1 MVQQTHGN
9 HNYLQFLFQVINTW
23 YTHTYLQANTHKP
36 KLQINNILN
45 KRLQKKKR
53 LGTWLRLVITG
64 SLGARQPTS
73 LHQVLNSRLIRDL
86 VSKKVVVFFVDNLK
100 LSSGLHIHR
109 YTQKDFYIIW

>member
-45 KRLQKKKR
+45 KRLQKKKKAGHMAQACNHR
-53 LGTWLRLVITG
+53 IPG
-64 SLGARQPTS
+64 SSPANQSTPSAKLQANKRPCLKEGGCFFCGQPKA
-73 LHQVLNSRLIRDL
+73 VLWPP
-86 VSKKVVVFFVDNLK
+86 
-100 LSSGLHIHR
+100 H
-109 YTQKDFYIIW
+109 T